1 MQCSKLFICMLGS
14 QAFDLGVGRS
24 GGGGGRLGVGG
35 KFEIWGDEVD
45 DKN

>member
-1 MQCSKLFICMLGS
+1 MLGS
-14 QAFDLGVGRS
+14 RAFDLGVGRS
-24 GGGGGRLGVGG
+24 GGGGGGVGG